1 MRHSKTA
8 TDETVRATATD
19 GSAHAIAYAYIAGR
33 ERTVAEVEAK
43 LARAGV
49 ESGEATA
56 AIDELRT
63 FGYLDDARYARL
75 FAQDKRSLE
84 QWGGERIDRELT
96 RRGIARELIIAA
108 LSEEP
113 GETELDRALALL
125 ERRFPVPPADRRE
138 RERALGMLVRK
149 GYDGDLALDALSR
162 HASGA
167 SRHT

>member
-1 MRHSKTA
+1 MG
-8 TDETVRATATD
+8 
-19 GSAHAIAYAYIAGR
+19 GSANASAHEIAYAYIAGR
-33 ERTVAEVEAK
+33 ERTVAEVEAM

-49 ESGEATA
+49 NPGEAAA
-56 AIDELRT
+56 AIEELRT

-84 QWGGERIDRELT
+84 QWGGERIARELS
-96 RRGIARELIIAA
+96 RRGIERGLIIAA

-113 GETELDRALALL
+113 VETELDRAVALL

-149 GYDGDLALDALSR
+149 GYDGDLALDALTRHGSR
-162 HASGA
+162 T
-167 SRHT
+167 SRPE